1 MTKMM
6 KKVDEYL
13 ANAINYTGAELNSNT
28 DCEWWEWE
36 KSPSWNCGYYCSNKL
51 TQAIGQLK
59 AHSVF
64 YHFNNGIMAKIPT
77 VV

>member
-28 DCEWWEWE
+28 DCE
-36 KSPSWNCGYYCSNKL
+36 
-51 TQAIGQLK
+51 
-59 AHSVF
+59 
-64 YHFNNGIMAKIPT
+64 
-77 VV
+77 